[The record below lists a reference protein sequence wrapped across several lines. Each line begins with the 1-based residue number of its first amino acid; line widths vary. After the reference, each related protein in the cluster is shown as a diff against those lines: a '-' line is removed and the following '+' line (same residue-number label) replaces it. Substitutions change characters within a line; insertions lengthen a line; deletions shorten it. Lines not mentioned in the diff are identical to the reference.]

1 MLQIYYMVK
10 RMISREKLIDY
21 LRTFPEYF
29 INLSKPH
36 TYIVQ
41 NSIVLGEI
49 LVDSTDFG
57 AVIQIFDNRELYQI
71 NNLLSHF
78 TYESIHTDC
87 EYTRYHHVGQYVV
100 KLLDFKV

>member
-1 MLQIYYMVK
+1 
-10 RMISREKLIDY
+10 MISRKKLIDY
-21 LRTFPEYF
+21 LRTFPEYS
-29 INLSKPH
+29 IDLSKPRA
-36 TYIVQ
+36 YIVQ
-41 NSIVLGEI
+41 DDIVLGEI

-78 TYESIHTDC
+78 TYEVIHTD
-87 EYTRYHHVGQYVV
+87 YMYPHYYMIGQYLV